1 MWVEATVTCVEL
13 AIVCIYVGGS
23 NCKLYMWVEATV
35 NCIELA
41 IVCIYVGGSNCKL
54 YRASY
59 SVYICGW
66 K

>member
-1 MWVEATVTCVEL
+1 MRA
-13 AIVCIYVGGS
+13 
-23 NCKLYMWVEATV
+23 EATV

-54 YRASY
+54 YRAIVCIYAGGSNCKLYRASY

-66 K
+66 KPTVNCIEL